1 MVSVT
6 TRKLVTH
13 SDEEAR
19 MEFHENRH
27 SRPFIGF
34 VLVARWLKR
43 WWERHRTRRI
53 LSTMSDA
60 QLRDLGLSRDDVRH
74 WR

>member
-1 MVSVT
+1 
-6 TRKLVTH
+6 
-13 SDEEAR
+13 